1 MEVQRREGDSMHRVT
16 LASLVIVVLVAM
28 LFPLSAQSMGTTKL
42 TGTVGPGFSITLKK
56 GSKMVKT
63 LKAGKYTFVIT
74 DKSAL
79 HNFTLKQIKGGTFM
93 KTLTGTA
100 FTGTKTVTLTL
111 KKGSWK
117 AFCTVHPTQVVRT
130 FTVTS

>member
-1 MEVQRREGDSMHRVT
+1 MQRVR
-16 LASLVIVVLVAM
+16 LALLVVVVLAAM
-28 LFPLSAQSMGTTKL
+28 LFPLTAQSMGTTKL

-63 LKAGKYTFVIT
+63 LKAGKYTLVIT

-79 HNFTLKQIKGGTFM
+79 HNFTLKHVKGGHFM
-93 KTLTGTA
+93 RTLTGTA
-100 FTGTKTVTLTL
+100 FTGTKTVTVTLT
-111 KKGSWK
+111 KGTWK
-117 AFCTVHPTQVVRT
+117 AFCTVHPTQVVRI

>member
-1 MEVQRREGDSMHRVT
+1 MQRARFA
-16 LASLVIVVLVAM
+16 LLVVVVLAAM
-28 LFPLSAQSMGTTKL
+28 LFPLSAQSMGATKL
-42 TGTVGPGFSITLKK
+42 TGTVGPGFNISLKK

-63 LKAGKYTFVIT
+63 LKAGKYTLVIR

-79 HNFTLKQIKGGTFM
+79 HNFTLRQITGGSFM

-100 FTGTKTVTLTL
+100 FTGTKTVTVTF
-111 KKGSWK
+111 KKGTWK

-130 FTVTS
+130 FKVTS